1 MGFKNSQGKYIGNRN
16 ANYKKLYNQQDKG
29 TRGTSVG
36 NAMDG
41 ISFCEED
48 SRGGARLALNVDR
61 EQDAFI
67 SCSAVGIS
75 GSPC

>member
-1 MGFKNSQGKYIGNRN
+1 MLITRNCIKAQGD
-16 ANYKKLYNQQDKG
+16 QG

-48 SRGGARLALNVDR
+48 NRGGARLALKVDR
-61 EQDAFI
+61 EQDAVV
-67 SCSAVGIS
+67 SCSAVGFS